1 MKKVERL
8 NQMLRF
14 INQKQIF
21 TLKDLMNEFQISKRT
36 ALRDITSLEEMGTP
50 LFAEYG
56 RYGGYRLIKSMGK
69 NRRRL
74 QYR

>member
-21 TLKDLMNEFQISKRT
+21 TLKDLMDEFQISKRT
-36 ALRDITSLEEMGTP
+36 ALRDITSLEEMGV
-50 LFAEYG
+50 LF
-56 RYGGYRLIKSMGK
+56 LQSMVGMEVIV
-69 NRRRL
+69 
-74 QYR
+74 